1 MHIAEII
8 SPERVVIRQQASSKK
23 RSLELVSGLIA
34 AAQPSLL
41 ETEVFDCLIA
51 RERLGSTGV
60 GHGVAI
66 PHGRLKTV
74 ERPMAAF
81 ALLEKGVDFDAVDGQ
96 PVDMVCAL
104 VVPAESTEEHL
115 QILASLAE
123 LFGND
128 RVRERLRA
136 ATTVADVYEL
146 LTGDGMTPMRH
157 TATPI

>member
-1 MHIAEII
+1 MQIAEII
-8 SPERVVIRQQASSKK
+8 SPERIVVRQQAGSKK
-23 RSLELVSGLIA
+23 RALELVSGLIA
-34 AAQPSLL
+34 GAQPDLL

-66 PHGRLKTV
+66 PHGRLKAV
-74 ERPMAAF
+74 ERPLAAF
-81 ALLEKGVDFDAVDGQ
+81 AVLEKGVDFDAVDGQ

-115 QILASLAE
+115 QILASLAA
-123 LFGND
+123 LFGDD

-136 ATTVADVYEL
+136 TVTAADVYAL
-146 LTGDGMTPMRH
+146 LTGGGMAPMRH
-157 TATPI
+157 AAT